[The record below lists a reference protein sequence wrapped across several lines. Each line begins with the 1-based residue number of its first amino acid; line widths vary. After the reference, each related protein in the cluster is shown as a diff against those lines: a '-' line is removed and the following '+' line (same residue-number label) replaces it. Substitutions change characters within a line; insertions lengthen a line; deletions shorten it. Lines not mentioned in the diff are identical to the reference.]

1 MAFQKGINAW
11 CFPADTSLTEMFR
24 QAKAHGYHGVEL
36 NLGEGPDA
44 AFHLDMTVE
53 ELADVAAMAAE
64 AGLTLPSVSTALLW
78 KYPLTH
84 QDETVR
90 QTGMRVVEKMVEAAS
105 IFGSRT
111 VLVVPGLVTPEV
123 SYDVAYDRALE
134 ALKALAKKAEETQ
147 VRIGIENVWN
157 KFLLSPLE
165 MAKLI
170 DEVGSP
176 WVGAYFDVGNVL
188 QFGFPEQ
195 WIKIL
200 GKRIFAVHVKDFK
213 TTTGN
218 ITGFVPLLA
227 GDIPWERVTE
237 ALREVGYEGYLIP
250 EISPFGRLPEELIRQ
265 TSLALDAIFEQ

>member
-1 MAFQKGINAW
+1 MGFQKGINAW
-11 CFPADTSLTEMFR
+11 CFPAETSLKEIFR
-24 QAKAHGYHGVEL
+24 QASEHGYQGVEL
-36 NLGEGPDA
+36 NLGEGPDDSLHLEMSQDELTEVA
-44 AFHLDMTVE
+44 AF
-53 ELADVAAMAAE
+53 AAE
-64 AGLTLPSVSTALLW
+64 HGLALPSVSTALLW

-84 QDETVR
+84 QDESVR
-90 QTGMRVVEKMVEAAS
+90 KTGMRVVEKMIEAAS
-105 IFGSRT
+105 IFGART

-123 SYDVAYDRALE
+123 SYDVAYDRARE
-134 ALKALAKKAEETQ
+134 ALKELAKKAQGMQ
-147 VRIGIENVWN
+147 VRIGVENVWN

-170 DEVGSP
+170 DEVDSP

-195 WIKIL
+195 WIRIL
-200 GKRIFAVHVKDFK
+200 GKRIIAVHVKDFK

-237 ALREVGYEGYLIP
+237 ALREVGYEGYIIP
-250 EISPFGRLPEELIRQ
+250 EISPFSRQSEQLIRQ
-265 TSLALDAIFEQ
+265 TSMALDAILE

>member
-1 MAFQKGINAW
+1 MGFQKGINAW
-11 CFPADTSLTEMFR
+11 CFPVETSLKEIFR
-24 QAKAHGYHGVEL
+24 QASEQGYQGVEL
-36 NLGEGPDA
+36 NLGEGPDDA
-44 AFHLDMTVE
+44 LHLEMSQD
-53 ELADVAAMAAE
+53 ELTEVAALAAE
-64 AGLTLPSVSTALLW
+64 HGLALPSVSTALLW

-84 QDETVR
+84 QDEAVR
-90 QTGMRVVEKMVEAAS
+90 KMGMRVVEKMIEAAS

-123 SYDVAYDRALE
+123 SYDVAYDRAKE
-134 ALKALAKKAEETQ
+134 ALKELAKKAQGMQ
-147 VRIGIENVWN
+147 VRIGVENVWN

-165 MAKLI
+165 MARLI
-170 DEVGSP
+170 DEVDSP

-195 WIKIL
+195 WIRIL
-200 GKRIFAVHVKDFK
+200 GKRIMAVHVKDFK

-237 ALREVGYEGYLIP
+237 ALREVGYEGYIIP
-250 EISPFGRLPEELIRQ
+250 EISPFSRQPEQLIRQ
-265 TSLALDAIFEQ
+265 TSMALDAILE